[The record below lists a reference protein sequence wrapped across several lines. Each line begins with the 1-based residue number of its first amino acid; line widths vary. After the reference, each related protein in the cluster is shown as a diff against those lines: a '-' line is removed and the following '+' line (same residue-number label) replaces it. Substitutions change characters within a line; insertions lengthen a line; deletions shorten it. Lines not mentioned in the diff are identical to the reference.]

1 MDNQVDHQAFMNQ
14 ALELAKEAMNRGD
27 WPAGAVVVKS
37 GAVIGRGNN
46 RQNTGNDLMLHAE
59 TEALRDAFQR
69 QGTTDLRGTTLYAS
83 MEPCPMCAWAMR
95 AAGISHL
102 VLGARHADLKRTDL
116 GSYSV
121 DSFAQYAGFPL
132 QLTQGVL
139 HEQCL
144 ALRRAWGKD
153 QTK

>member
-1 MDNQVDHQAFMNQ
+1 MNHENFMSE
-14 ALELAKEAMNRGD
+14 ALKLAEEAMHRGD
-27 WPAGAVVVKS
+27 WPAGAVVVKA
-37 GAVIGRGNN
+37 GTVIGRGNN
-46 RQNTGNDLMLHAE
+46 RQNTGNDVMLHAE

-69 QGTTDLRGTTLYAS
+69 TGTTDLSGATLYAS

-95 AAGISHL
+95 ASGIGHL

-121 DSFAQYAGFPL
+121 DSFARYADFPL

-139 HEQCL
+139 HQECL

-153 QTK
+153 QTR

>member
-1 MDNQVDHQAFMNQ
+1 MSHESFMTQ
-14 ALELAKEAMNRGD
+14 ALKLAEEAMHRGD
-27 WPAGAVVVKS
+27 WPAGAVVVKG
-37 GAVIGRGNN
+37 GAVVGRGNN
-46 RQNTGNDLMLHAE
+46 RQNTGNDVLLHAE

-69 QGTTDLRGTTLYAS
+69 LGTTNLAGAILYAS

-95 AAGISHL
+95 ASGISHL

-121 DSFAQYAGFPL
+121 DSFAHYAGFAL

-139 HEQCL
+139 QQECL
-144 ALRRAWGKD
+144 ALRRSWGKD
-153 QTK
+153 QTS

>member
-1 MDNQVDHQAFMNQ
+1 MDHEAFMSQ
-14 ALELAKEAMNRGD
+14 ALKLAEEAMHRGD
-27 WPAGAVVVKS
+27 WPAGAVVVKD
-37 GAVIGRGNN
+37 GTMVGRGNN

-69 QGTTDLRGTTLYAS
+69 LGTTNLAGAILYAS

-102 VLGARHADLKRTDL
+102 VLGARHADLGRTDL

-139 HEQCL
+139 HRECL

-153 QTK
+153 QTR